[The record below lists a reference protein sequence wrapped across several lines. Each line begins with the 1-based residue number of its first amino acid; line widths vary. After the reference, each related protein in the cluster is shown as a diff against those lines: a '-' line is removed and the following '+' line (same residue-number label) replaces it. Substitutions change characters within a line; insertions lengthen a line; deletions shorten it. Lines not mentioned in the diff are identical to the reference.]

1 MDSNQNEAAII
12 DAMSEADKMAM
23 ILTDPAN
30 TKDIRLYHP
39 YLLDPSV
46 LYYDNITMGCDGK
59 TEVDVLPAN
68 ITFICMNFKEA
79 RMTKY
84 AKLVPDVKFVIEIV
98 KPTPEIMSQLSRFNI
113 AKMAIRNFKGEL
125 NPSDLPRSLE
135 LLDWNDDDIKVSKD
149 GIWPQIKDFF
159 LPNFIGPLLPHMVP
173 SSTKVLA
180 INSYQHPLS
189 NLTFIDIDEL
199 RIGHNVISIR
209 DASVRKPLIN
219 YCSQQFVVTH
229 YVTMN
234 AAAAVY
240 LAAAGIGF
248 IAVAYYGIRKLW

>member
-12 DAMSEADKMAM
+12 DAMPEADKMAM

-46 LYYDNITMGCDGK
+46 PYYDNITMGCDGK

-68 ITFICMNFKEA
+68 ITFICMEFKEA

-98 KPTPEIMSQLSRFNI
+98 KPISEIMSQLSRFNI
-113 AKMAIRNFKGEL
+113 VKMAIRNFKGEL

-159 LPNFIGPLLPHMVP
+159 LPNFTGPLLPHMVP
-173 SSTKVLA
+173 LSTNVLA
-180 INSYQHPLS
+180 LGKYQHPLA
-189 NLTFIDIDEL
+189 NLTFINVDEL

-209 DASVRKPLIN
+209 NTTVRKPLIN
-219 YCSQQFVVTH
+219 YCSCRRVVTH
-229 YVTMN
+229 YINMN

-240 LAAAGIGF
+240 IAAAGIH
-248 IAVAYYGIRKLW
+248 IVAACYSIPRLW